1 MFHREEGGRSFL
13 VSSQSP
19 AGLLDA
25 FPGLG
30 ESRVGPAQGVF
41 RVNRGGEGVDGEP
54 VVDGDLGGRQSRAPE
69 LDLVERTVAEAGVAG
84 A

>member
-1 MFHREEGGRSFL
+1 MGGEST
-13 VSSQSP
+13 

-30 ESRVGPAQGVF
+30 ESRVGPTERVFGVD
-41 RVNRGGEGVDGEP
+41 RGGEGVDGEP

-69 LDLVERTVAEAGVAG
+69 LDLVERTIAEAGIAG

>member
-1 MFHREEGGRSFL
+1 MGGEST
-13 VSSQSP
+13 

-25 FPGLG
+25 SPCLG
-30 ESRVGPAQGVF
+30 ESRVGAAERVF
-41 RVNRGGEGVDGEP
+41 GMNRGGEGVDGEP

-69 LDLVERTVAEAGVAG
+69 LDLVERTVAEAGIAG